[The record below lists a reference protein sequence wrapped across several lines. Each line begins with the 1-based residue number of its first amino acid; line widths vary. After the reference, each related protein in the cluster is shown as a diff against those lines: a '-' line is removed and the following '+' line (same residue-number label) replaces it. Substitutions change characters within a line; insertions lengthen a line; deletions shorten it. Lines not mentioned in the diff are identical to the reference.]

1 MEKLIKSKINE
12 DIKEVQPEELKDN
25 LKLKLE

>member
-12 DIKEVQPEELKDN
+12 DMKEVQPEELKDN